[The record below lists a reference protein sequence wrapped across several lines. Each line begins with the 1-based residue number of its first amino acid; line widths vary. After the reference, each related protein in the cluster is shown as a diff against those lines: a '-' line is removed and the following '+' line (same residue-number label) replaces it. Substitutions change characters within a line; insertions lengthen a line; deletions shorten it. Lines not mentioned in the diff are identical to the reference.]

1 MALVL
6 ALSSALLHATFGAL
20 QKGRF
25 DPWLTRGSIDFSL
38 IVISLPVAL
47 FLVPWPQGIEWA
59 LLFGALVIHFF
70 YKLGMALAY
79 SRGAYTV
86 VYPVVR
92 GAGPLFAIIGA
103 YLIFSETFTRVQWLG
118 VGLLVGGIFAIAA
131 INLRDVKVER
141 PRLVAAIGIAFVTGI
156 LVAVYTTYDAYAIRN
171 TADPL
176 TFVAWFF
183 LITALDFP
191 PIAYVMWC
199 RLQPRPD
206 PWPLLRRGLIGAVV
220 AWGSFGAV
228 ILATLVG
235 HVGEAAVLRETSTVF
250 AAVIGWLFLKER
262 VGPARAGLM
271 CLIAAG
277 AVIVELGGRYG

>member
-6 ALSSALLHATFGAL
+6 ALSSAFLHATFGAL

-38 IVISLPVAL
+38 IVISAPVAF
-47 FLVPWPQGIEWA
+47 FLVPWPQGMEWA

-79 SRGAYTV
+79 TRGAYTV

-92 GAGPLFAIIGA
+92 GAGPLFTIVGA
-103 YLIFSETFTRVQWLG
+103 YLIFGETFSAIQWLG
-118 VGLLVGGIFAIAA
+118 VALLVGGIFAIAA
-131 INLRDVKVER
+131 VNLREVDVER
-141 PRLVAAIGIAFVTGI
+141 PRLIAALSIALITGVLVAA
-156 LVAVYTTYDAYAIRN
+156 YTTYDAYGIR
-171 TADPL
+171 TTSDPM

-191 PIAYVMWC
+191 PIAYVMWK
-199 RLQPRPD
+199 RMSPRPD
-206 PWPLLRRGLIGAVV
+206 PWPLLRRGLVGAFV

-228 ILATLVG
+228 MTATLVG

-250 AAVIGWLFLKER
+250 AA
-262 VGPARAGLM
+262 
-271 CLIAAG
+271 
-277 AVIVELGGRYG
+277 

>member
-1 MALVL
+1 M
-6 ALSSALLHATFGAL
+6 
-20 QKGRF
+20 
-25 DPWLTRGSIDFSL
+25 
-38 IVISLPVAL
+38 AL

-79 SRGAYTV
+79 TRGAYTV

-92 GAGPLFAIIGA
+92 GSGPLFTIIGA
-103 YLIFSETFTRVQWLG
+103 YLIFSETFNATQWIG
-118 VGLLVGGIFAIAA
+118 VALLVGGIFAIAA

-141 PRLVAAIGIAFVTGI
+141 PRLIAAIGIALATGI
-156 LVAVYTTYDAYAIRN
+156 SVAIYTTYDAYAIRA
-171 TADPL
+171 TADPF

-183 LITALDFP
+183 LITAFDFP
-191 PIAYVMWC
+191 PIAYVMWT
-199 RLQPRPD
+199 RMAQRPD
-206 PWPLLRRGLIGAVV
+206 PWPLLRRGLLGAFV

-228 ILATLVG
+228 MLATRVG

-250 AAVIGWLFLKER
+250 AALIGWLFLKER

-277 AVIVELGGRYG
+277 AVIVEVGGQYG